1 MYKPKSVDDYV
12 ELINQALFEVD
23 ELVLCAEDEGDGDT
37 EFTAMMPD
45 LRVIEAGLKALHA
58 EILGGG
64 YVIGRGEDLPF
75 MPVVQKVRK
84 RLPIVVLIDAINSA
98 HKKGFARD

>member
-1 MYKPKSVDDYV
+1 MYKPKNVDDYV

-23 ELVLCAEDEGDGDT
+23 DLILCAEDEGESEA
-37 EFTAMMPD
+37 EFSTMMPD

-58 EILGGG
+58 EILGGN

-84 RLPIVVLIDAINSA
+84 RLPIVMLIDAINSA